1 MTPEQRQPADTFQT
15 LETTTETCSP
25 LSSGGG
31 RHLPQTTEQPLS
43 ALKAAL
49 PSATAHL
56 LCVMTLPTHSTA
68 LGSSDSRQPGHT
80 T

>member
-56 LCVMTLPTHSTA
+56 L
-68 LGSSDSRQPGHT
+68 
-80 T
+80 